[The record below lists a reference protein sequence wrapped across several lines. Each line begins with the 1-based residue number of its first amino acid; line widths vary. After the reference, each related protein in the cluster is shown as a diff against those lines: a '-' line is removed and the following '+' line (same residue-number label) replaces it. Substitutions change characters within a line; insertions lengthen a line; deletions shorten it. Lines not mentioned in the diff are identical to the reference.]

1 MSVWTYYLR
10 LIGATIIALVMGG
23 PASAQTKLKWA
34 HVYEVTEPFHTEA
47 LWAASEIRKRT
58 NGRFDITVF
67 PASQLGNENQ
77 LNEALGLSAVDI
89 VYVGI
94 NFVAATYQPLG
105 ITGAPFMLRDL
116 DHWKAYRDSKLFSDL
131 VQGYDEKTRHKI
143 VALTYYGQRHVT
155 ANKPIRKPEDMKGM
169 RLRVPPAP
177 LFLMFTK
184 SVGADATPIA
194 FSDVYVAL
202 QQGLVDGQENP
213 LPTIMAKKF
222 YEVQS
227 HIVLTGHI
235 TESMVTVIG
244 SHVWNKLTPDD
255 QKIFADTLKEAA
267 SKATEAIEASERIL
281 AGEFKKLGKTVIE
294 PDREAF
300 RKAAIPLHND
310 ASVGAGWTRAQ
321 YDELVANRLTPL
333 PRPLSASTARRPSAA
348 RRSMRRHWRIQ
359 ARRGSLFHW
368 QAARQARRRSN
379 RRRRWCP
386 PPARPVPRSARARRG
401 PARARRAC
409 PA

>member
-1 MSVWTYYLR
+1 MSVWTRYLK
-10 LIGATIIALVMGG
+10 LISAIIIALVMGG
-23 PASAQTKLKWA
+23 PVSAQTKLKWA
-34 HVYEVTEPFHTEA
+34 HVYEVTEPYHTEA

-58 NGRFDITVF
+58 NGKYDIEVF
-67 PASQLGNENQ
+67 PASRLGNENQ
-77 LNEALGLSAVDI
+77 LNEGLGLGTVDI

-94 NFVAATYQPLG
+94 NFVAATYKPLG
-105 ITGAPFMLRDL
+105 ISGAPFMLRDF

-131 VQGYDEKTRHKI
+131 VQGYEDKTRHKI

-155 ANKPIRKPEDMKGM
+155 ANKRISKPEDMKGM

-194 FSDVYVAL
+194 FSDVYNAL

-235 TESMVTVIG
+235 TESMVTVVG
-244 SHVWNKLTPDD
+244 SHVWNKLTPAE
-255 QKIFADTLKEAA
+255 QKLFADTLKEAA
-267 SKATEAIEASERIL
+267 ARATEAIEASERIL
-281 AGEFKKLGKTVIE
+281 AGEFKKLGKTVVE

-300 RKAAIPLHND
+300 RNTAIPLHND

-321 YDELVANRLTPL
+321 YDEL
-333 PRPLSASTARRPSAA
+333 
-348 RRSMRRHWRIQ
+348 Q
-359 ARRGSLFHW
+359 ALK
-368 QAARQARRRSN
+368 
-379 RRRRWCP
+379 
-386 PPARPVPRSARARRG
+386 
-401 PARARRAC
+401 
-409 PA
+409 

>member
-1 MSVWTYYLR
+1 MSVWTCYLR
-10 LIGATIIALVMGG
+10 LIGAAIIALVIGG
-23 PASAQTKLKWA
+23 PAWAQTKLRWA
-34 HVYEVTEPFHTEA
+34 HVYEITEPYHTEA
-47 LWAASEIRKRT
+47 LWAASEIRNRT

-77 LNEALGLSAVDI
+77 LNEALGFGAIDI
-89 VYVGI
+89 IYVGI
-94 NFVAATYQPLG
+94 NFVAATYPPLG
-105 ITGAPFMLRDL
+105 ISGAPFMLRDL
-116 DHWKAYRDSKLFSDL
+116 DHWKAYRHSKLFSEL

-143 VALTYYGQRHVT
+143 TALTYYGQRHVT
-155 ANKPIRKPEDMKGM
+155 ANRRISKPEDMQGM
-169 RLRVPPAP
+169 KLRVPPAP

-194 FSDVYVAL
+194 FSDVYTAL

-227 HIVLTGHI
+227 HIALTGHI

-255 QKIFADTLKEAA
+255 QKVFADTLKEAA
-267 SKATEAIEASERIL
+267 SKATESIEASERIL
-281 AGEFKKLGKTVIE
+281 AAEFRKLGVTVVE

-321 YDELVANRLTPL
+321 YDEL
-333 PRPLSASTARRPSAA
+333 
-348 RRSMRRHWRIQ
+348 Q
-359 ARRGSLFHW
+359 ALK
-368 QAARQARRRSN
+368 
-379 RRRRWCP
+379 
-386 PPARPVPRSARARRG
+386 
-401 PARARRAC
+401 
-409 PA
+409 

>member
-1 MSVWTYYLR
+1 MSVWTCYLR
-10 LIGATIIALVMGG
+10 LIGAAIIALVIGG
-23 PASAQTKLKWA
+23 PAWAQTKLRWA
-34 HVYEVTEPFHTEA
+34 HVYEITEPYHTEA

-77 LNEALGLSAVDI
+77 LNEALGFGAIDI
-89 VYVGI
+89 IYVGI
-94 NFVAATYQPLG
+94 NFVAATYPPLG
-105 ITGAPFMLRDL
+105 ISGAPFMLRDL
-116 DHWKAYRDSKLFSDL
+116 DHWKAYRDSKLFSEL
-131 VQGYDEKTRHKI
+131 VQGYDEKTRHK
-143 VALTYYGQRHVT
+143 VTALTYYGQRHVT
-155 ANKPIRKPEDMKGM
+155 ANRRISKPEDMQGM
-169 RLRVPPAP
+169 KLRVPPAP

-194 FSDVYVAL
+194 FSDVYTAL

-213 LPTIMAKKF
+213 LPTIMAKRF

-227 HIVLTGHI
+227 HIALTGHI

-255 QKIFADTLKEAA
+255 QKVFAETLKEAA
-267 SKATEAIEASERIL
+267 AKATESIEASERIL
-281 AGEFKKLGKTVIE
+281 AGEFRKLGVTVVE

-321 YDELVANRLTPL
+321 YDEL
-333 PRPLSASTARRPSAA
+333 
-348 RRSMRRHWRIQ
+348 Q
-359 ARRGSLFHW
+359 ALK
-368 QAARQARRRSN
+368 
-379 RRRRWCP
+379 
-386 PPARPVPRSARARRG
+386 
-401 PARARRAC
+401 
-409 PA
+409 